1 MQTFASYNYQKV
13 SRLENNQAAFF
24 LTLQSKSTIKKTKG
38 VCVQQQR
45 QLKYGE

>member
-24 LTLQSKSTIKKTKG
+24 LNFAVEINN
-38 VCVQQQR
+38 
-45 QLKYGE
+45 